1 MTNFN
6 NKSFIDLLEYTKK
19 SFFQKLG
26 NKNSR
31 KLELKY
37 KRYYKSKIKNNFIKL
52 NIDNKKKI
60 IFPFHKMG
68 LKNTADL
75 FGYYEHL
82 IFLLYYLKKKDY
94 KKKIADIG
102 SNLGLHSLI
111 LSKFG
116 YKVDSFEPDPEH
128 FKYQKQIL
136 KKNNYKNIKFF
147 NKAVYDFSGSKN
159 LYRVID
165 NPFANYVEGEKKG
178 YGKLEKIKI
187 KTIDIKKI
195 IKNYDLVKI
204 DAEGSEAK
212 ILTQLKKSVFL
223 KTDFIVEI
231 SGAQNAKKILT
242 HCKKYK
248 INVFSHKNKWKKV
261 TKIKEM
267 PNHHTEGL
275 IIISSEK
282 DYFQF
287 LLRG

>member
-1 MTNFN
+1 MQNFN
-6 NKSFIDLLEYTKK
+6 KKNFIDLLDYTKK

-26 NKNSR
+26 NVNSR

-37 KRYYKSKIKNNFIKL
+37 KRYYKSKVKNNFIELK
-52 NIDNKKKI
+52 IDNKKKI
-60 IFPFHKMG
+60 VFPFHGMG
-68 LKNTADL
+68 LDHTVGL

-82 IFLLYYLKKKDY
+82 IFLIYYLKKNDY
-94 KKKIADIG
+94 KKKVADIG

-111 LSKFG
+111 LSNFG

-128 FKYQKQIL
+128 FEYQKKIL
-136 KKNNYKNIKFF
+136 KKNRCKNVNFI
-147 NKAVYDFSGSKN
+147 NKAVYDFNGSKN
-159 LYRVID
+159 LFRVID

-212 ILTQLKKSVFL
+212 ILTKLNKSFFL

-231 SGAQNAKKILT
+231 TGAQNAKRILA
-242 HCKKYK
+242 HCKTNK
-248 INVFSHKNKWKKV
+248 INIFSHKNKWKKV
-261 TKIKEM
+261 SNIKQM
-267 PNHHTEGL
+267 PKHHTEGL

-282 DYFQF
+282 NYFNF
-287 LLRG
+287 LKIS

>member
-68 LKNTADL
+68 LKNTVDL

-187 KTIDIKKI
+187 KTVDIKKI

-212 ILTQLKKSVFL
+212 ILTQLKKSIFL

-231 SGAQNAKKILT
+231 SGAQNAKKILN
-242 HCKKYK
+242 HCKKNK
-248 INVFSHKNKWKKV
+248 INIFSHKNKWKKV